1 MGGLRDGYRAEPS
14 RGLGGRGPQ
23 SFGQRA
29 RAKQN
34 AP

>member
-14 RGLGGRGPQ
+14 RRRPGVTPQ